1 MGACEK
7 GAFWRD
13 GWQLSGLA
21 GGQRPAGSTFE
32 YRGEGSAFF
41 FSFCRLRFGAWAGVK
56 NVTWHVRDQ
65 EAEKRREQA
74 KCPISQR
81 AAKQGTHKGK

>member
-1 MGACEK
+1 MCAI
-7 GAFWRD
+7 WY
-13 GWQLSGLA
+13 QPSGE
-21 GGQRPAGSTFE
+21 QSTQG
-32 YRGEGSAFF
+32 RF
-41 FSFCRLRFGAWAGVK
+41 FSFCRLRFGAWAVVK

-65 EAEKRREQA
+65 EAEKLREQA